1 MTDTSTRPRTGQP
14 ASASVFTPNA
24 SQSFPIGTPVSQD
37 AATAGSVI
45 PANAG
50 AGDVT
55 LACTLG
61 IATGAGVVGGGPVPV
76 QYLGPVHLTTAEW
89 DVVTGETGGLVPG
102 ARYFTG
108 HVEPGTLS
116 RTTSIIPGD
125 FIVFVGT
132 ATSPTDLFLAIT
144 FPREIA

>member
-1 MTDTSTRPRTGQP
+1 MTDTFTNPRTVQP
-14 ASASVFTPNA
+14 ASPSVITPAA
-24 SQSFPIGTPVSQD
+24 SQAFPIGSAVAQD
-37 AATAGSVI
+37 ASTPGAVI
-45 PANAG
+45 PADAG
-50 AGDVT
+50 GGDVT

-89 DVVTGETGGLVPG
+89 DAVTGQTGGLTTG
-102 ARYFTG
+102 DRYFTS
-108 HVEPGTLS
+108 HVDPGKLV
-116 RTTSIIPGD
+116 RATSITPGD

>member
-1 MTDTSTRPRTGQP
+1 MTDTFTNPRTVQP
-14 ASASVFTPNA
+14 PIVSVITPNA
-24 SQSFPIGTPVSQD
+24 SQAFPIGTPVSQD
-37 AATAGSVI
+37 ASNPGSVI

-50 AGDVT
+50 AGDIT
-55 LACTLG
+55 FACTLG

-89 DVVTGETGGLVPG
+89 DAITGETGGLTLG

-108 HVEPGTLS
+108 HVNPGTLV
-116 RTTSIIPGD
+116 RVTSIIPGD
-125 FIVFVGT
+125 FITFVGT
-132 ATSPTDLFLAIT
+132 ATSPTDLFLQIS